1 MEVRGIPLWTRMAV
15 DSGGTGRPPAL
26 NAAAGLRTALAV
38 LDLGMVGTDSTRRA
52 VPSAGATHPYECY
65 VLTKD
70 DAGATG
76 LYQADP
82 GRRICQL
89 VSLGPQAAEA
99 LCQAALV
106 IPEAG
111 AVIVLA
117 TRPWLSMRKYGDRG
131 YLYTQLDT
139 AHLHMN
145 LVLAADSLGAR
156 VVLRQRPPGLEP
168 LVREHGECAEVHSA
182 LAVTALS
189 AGNGPEAEPPGWVV
203 HDARAA
209 RRHSLRRQPHWL
221 ERICWESLVTRPEGA
236 AVVPLGAAVSLP
248 MAVRRSGRAP
258 LVPQAAFHSRRSA
271 TGFVSPGTVRTQ
283 DVHGTVDRAI
293 SVFNAVLPG
302 EGPPHATLVM
312 RQDDDGG
319 DELTWPSGLVVR
331 WATGLPDDSV
341 TEAFMAQP
349 HLAGTSAVLLLHA
362 PTDSLIDEAD
372 GSQLWTVLF
381 RAGAL
386 AQLVYLEA
394 AQRHGLAVTGVGGF
408 DSERWKRLAGLPGDH
423 DVVYAVAMGVDTPEA
438 PKLDR
443 LAVAYAQ
450 NERS

>member
-1 MEVRGIPLWTRMAV
+1 MDVRGKPLWKRMAV

-26 NAAAGLRTALAV
+26 SPAAGLRTALAV
-38 LDLGMVGTDSTRRA
+38 LDLGMVGTDSSRRA

-65 VLTKD
+65 VLTRD
-70 DAGATG
+70 DASETG

-82 GRRICQL
+82 GRRTCQL
-89 VSLGPQAAEA
+89 VSRGPQVAEA
-99 LCQAALV
+99 LCQAALAL
-106 IPEAG
+106 PDGG

-145 LVLAADSLGAR
+145 LVLAADSLGGR
-156 VVLRQRPPGLEP
+156 VVLRRRPPGLEP

-189 AGNGPEAEPPGWVV
+189 AGHSPDPGPPGWVV
-203 HDARAA
+203 RDA
-209 RRHSLRRQPHWL
+209 RRHSPRQQPHWL
-221 ERICWESLVTRPEGA
+221 ERICWESLVTHPEGA
-236 AVVPLGAAVSLP
+236 AAGHPGAFLHLP
-248 MAVRRSGRAP
+248 MTVRSTGRAP
-258 LVPQAAFHSRRSA
+258 LVPQTAFSRRRSA
-271 TGFVSPGTVRTQ
+271 TAFAPGTVETR

-293 SVFNAVLPG
+293 SVLDAVLPG
-302 EGPPHATLVM
+302 EAPPYATLVM

-319 DELTWPSGLVVR
+319 DDPAWPAGLTIR
-331 WATGLPDDSV
+331 WRPGLPDDSV

-362 PTDSLIDEAD
+362 PTASLIDEAG
-372 GSQLWTVLF
+372 GSGLWTVLF

-386 AQLVYLEA
+386 AQAVYLEA
-394 AQRHGLAVTGVGGF
+394 AQRGLSVTGVGGF
-408 DSERWKRLAGLPGDH
+408 DSERWKRLAGLPADH
-423 DVVYAVAMGVDTPEA
+423 DVVYAVAMGVDTPDV